1 MILCFSG
8 TGNSLYVARQLNV
21 VIKDEIISINEYLKE
36 DKEKIF
42 NSNKP
47 FIIVAPTHAWRMPR
61 IIESFI
67 KESNFNG
74 NKKIYFILTCGADV
88 GNAIGYAKKSIDKK
102 GMTFMGLA
110 SIIMPDNYVALY
122 DSDDR
127 KHSKEIIRK
136 AIPGILDI
144 AQKIKNE
151 KELPNKPISLLD
163 KIKSSVTNPIF
174 YSTIVSAKGFHTNNA
189 CISCSKC
196 VTLCPLNNIQMNDTK
211 PQWGKNCIHCM
222 ACIGGCPKGAI
233 EYKNRTVG
241 KVRYYNTEYPN

>member
-74 NKKIYFILTCGADV
+74 NKKYIL
-88 GNAIGYAKKSIDKK
+88 Y
-102 GMTFMGLA
+102 
-110 SIIMPDNYVALY
+110 
-122 DSDDR
+122 
-127 KHSKEIIRK
+127 
-136 AIPGILDI
+136 
-144 AQKIKNE
+144 
-151 KELPNKPISLLD
+151 
-163 KIKSSVTNPIF
+163 
-174 YSTIVSAKGFHTNNA
+174 
-189 CISCSKC
+189 
-196 VTLCPLNNIQMNDTK
+196 
-211 PQWGKNCIHCM
+211 
-222 ACIGGCPKGAI
+222 
-233 EYKNRTVG
+233 
-241 KVRYYNTEYPN
+241 